1 MQGELDLWVR
11 KWCNFQVRWSK
22 AQGKEIRM
30 STRSGAVWV
39 KGRLPDTGWWG
50 REPCAVWGDEVS

>member
-1 MQGELDLWVR
+1 MIGMMNLVVD
-11 KWCNFQVRWSK
+11 K